1 VSLSDV
7 RPLPLVAD
15 IDQYRRQATDHFG
28 GSQGDLAQWYDFD
41 RWDTLARWVADVTQT
56 GSDVWQFERAVEA
69 IIDGD
74 AATLTRFLNA
84 NPELVRQRSMREHQ
98 ATLLIYVGANGVEGF
113 RQRTPKNIVHI
124 AQLLLDAGAE
134 LDYVGKMYRGTTTLG
149 LVATSVHPVFTGVQE
164 ELMQFLLDRGASME
178 RAVAPDYTE
187 GFVVNACLA
196 NGRPNAA
203 AFLATRGAP
212 LNIEGAAGVGRLDAV
227 KTYFSADG
235 TLTESASSAQL
246 NSALKWACH
255 YGRLDVVEFL
265 LPKGINLAEKHRGE
279 TPLHMAAYGGR
290 VEIARLLLAHG
301 APLDVRDDSH
311 EGLPLGWALY
321 GWSHPP
327 EDPGGARHRE
337 TVELLIAAGSPVD
350 SDWLNSELVRADP
363 AILAALTAAR

>member
-1 VSLSDV
+1 MDDV
-7 RPLPLVAD
+7 RPLPLDAD
-15 IDQYRRQATDHFG
+15 IGRYQRQAADHFG
-28 GSQGDLAQWYDFD
+28 GSEADLAQWYDFD
-41 RWDTLARWVADVTQT
+41 SWATLKEWVAHVTRS
-56 GSDVWQFERAVEA
+56 GSAVWQFERAIEA

-74 AATLTRFLNA
+74 AGTLSRLLHA
-84 NPELVRQRSMREHQ
+84 NPELVNQRSMREHQ
-98 ATLLIYVGANGVEGF
+98 GTLLIYVGANGVEGY
-113 RQRTPKNIVHI
+113 RQRTPKNIVQI
-124 AQLLLDAGAE
+124 AELLLDAGAE

-149 LVATSVHPVFTGVQE
+149 LVATSVHPVIAGVQE

-178 RAVAPDYTE
+178 RAVAQDYTD

-203 AFLATRGAP
+203 SFLAARGAP

-227 KTYFSADG
+227 KTYFNADD
-235 TLTESASSAQL
+235 TLTESATPAQL
-246 NSALKWACH
+246 KSAFKWACH

-265 LPKGINLAEKHRGE
+265 LPKGINLAERHRGE

-290 VEIARLLLAHG
+290 VEIAKLLLAHG
-301 APLDVRDDSH
+301 APLDVRDDSY
-311 EGLPLGWALY
+311 EGSPLGWALY

-337 TVELLIAAGSPVD
+337 TVELLIAAGSPVEAN
-350 SDWLNSELVRADP
+350 WLNDEKVRADP